1 MHNRPQFSI
10 LGHHLGHRRE
20 KTTASMHACFVL
32 WFYRVHV
39 HVRCQ
44 HSYALATPIPPPPL
58 FPSSP
63 SIEHLRDLLKR
74 APKLKDGLGNAENVT
89 QDYFIGEEFDGFT
102 GYSTFSWSTGYLDD
116 LFKAL
121 IDVLSAHGRLGWEHI
136 RWEVYDKASK

>member
-1 MHNRPQFSI
+1 MEGVRD
-10 LGHHLGHRRE
+10 RDRE
-20 KTTASMHACFVL
+20 KAMRAARTIAFR
-32 WFYRVHV
+32 YPQR
-39 HVRCQ
+39 
-44 HSYALATPIPPPPL
+44 PDGL

-116 LFKAL
+116 LFRAL
-121 IDVLSAHGRLGWEHI
+121 IDVLNAHDRSAWYQI
-136 RWEVYDKASK
+136 RWEVYDKAS